1 MNVFKDLKEGLEDVK
16 NFITDLSLKIAW
28 VHGCMDGRMHAWM
41 DALMDGWTDG

>member
-28 VHGCMDGRMHAWM
+28 VHGCMDAWM
-41 DALMDGWTDG
+41 EGCMHGWMR